1 MAVPADQGAR
11 LRGAVHHIDLSVRN
25 LAASAP
31 FYEALLGFLGYT
43 RVKQEAELQVWDL
56 VEGGRLLGGVALRA
70 ARSARLH
77 DRYSAG
83 LHHLAFHA
91 ADRADV
97 DSAYALMKEKG
108 AVILDAPAEYPE
120 YGAGYYATFV
130 ADPDGLKLEVVHF
143 TGGEGRVVFPYVG
156 IGRVPRMYGCEILRR
171 RRLLAADLNA
181 RSMSWT
187 RTGEL
192 PS

>member
-1 MAVPADQGAR
+1 MAVPADQGTR
-11 LRGAVHHIDLSVRN
+11 LRGVVHHIDLTVRD
-25 LAASAP
+25 LATSTP

-43 RVKQEAELQVWDL
+43 RVKHQAALQVWDL

-70 ARSARLH
+70 AHSARPH

-97 DSAYALMKEKG
+97 DRAHAVMKEKG
-108 AVILDAPAEYPE
+108 AVILDAPADYPQ
-120 YGAGYYATFV
+120 YGVGYYAVFV

-143 TGGEGRVVFPYVG
+143 PG
-156 IGRVPRMYGCEILRR
+156 
-171 RRLLAADLNA
+171 
-181 RSMSWT
+181 
-187 RTGEL
+187 
-192 PS
+192 

>member
-11 LRGAVHHIDLSVRN
+11 LRGAVHHIDLSVRD

-43 RVKQEAELQVWDL
+43 RVKQEAALQVWDL
-56 VEGGRLLGGVALRA
+56 VRDGTLLGGVALRA
-70 ARSARLH
+70 AHSARLH

-83 LHHLAFHA
+83 LHHLAFRA

-97 DSAYALMKEKG
+97 DRAHRVMKEKG
-108 AVILDAPAEYPE
+108 ATILDAPADYPQ
-120 YGAGYYATFV
+120 YGAGYYAVFV

-143 TGGEGRVVFPYVG
+143 PG
-156 IGRVPRMYGCEILRR
+156 
-171 RRLLAADLNA
+171 
-181 RSMSWT
+181 
-187 RTGEL
+187 
-192 PS
+192 

>member
-11 LRGAVHHIDLSVRN
+11 LRGVVHHIDLTVRD
-25 LAASAP
+25 LAASTP

-43 RVKQEAELQVWDL
+43 RVKHEAELQVWDL

-70 ARSARLH
+70 AHSARPH

-97 DSAYALMKEKG
+97 DRAHAVMKEKG
-108 AVILDAPAEYPE
+108 AVILDAPADYPQ
-120 YGAGYYATFV
+120 YGAGYYAVFV

-143 TGGEGRVVFPYVG
+143 PG
-156 IGRVPRMYGCEILRR
+156 
-171 RRLLAADLNA
+171 
-181 RSMSWT
+181 
-187 RTGEL
+187 
-192 PS
+192 